1 MATAP
6 EIDVRDALNIRIGS
20 LVTGTNLFD
29 GKMREAGP
37 YIPDAAVFAQI
48 MEGGA
53 PQPFAGGTTYQEHAS
68 VVKIMVRSAPDQY
81 EVSRTLARSII
92 TALDKVDLAGYIEV
106 RSMQS
111 DPYDIGEDTKRRHYW
126 EVNFEL
132 IHDR

>member
-20 LVTGTNLFD
+20 LVTGINLFD

-37 YIPDAAVFAQI
+37 YIPDAATFVQI
-48 MEGGA
+48 TEGGA

-68 VVKIMVRSAPDQY
+68 VVKIMVRSAPDDFDS
-81 EVSRTLARSII
+81 SRTLMRSIQA
-92 TALDKVDLAGYIEV
+92 ALDKIDLTGYIEV
-106 RSMQS
+106 RALQS

-126 EVNFEL
+126 EINIEL
-132 IHDR
+132 LHDR